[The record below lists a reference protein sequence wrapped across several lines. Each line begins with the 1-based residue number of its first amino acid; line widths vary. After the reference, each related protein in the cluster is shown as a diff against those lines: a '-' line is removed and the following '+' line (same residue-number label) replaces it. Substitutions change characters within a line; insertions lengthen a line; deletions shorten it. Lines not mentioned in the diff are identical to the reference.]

1 METVERAATPW
12 HLWVVGLVS
21 LLWNL
26 MGAADYTMTHVG
38 GEDYMLTAGMDAA
51 GIAWVASVPGWAIAG
66 WALGVWGGV
75 AGSLL
80 LLLRSRYAVWAF
92 ALSLIGIVLMTAYTM
107 GNPYP
112 ASMTSTGATL
122 FEWTI
127 KLVAVLLLLYA
138 WAMRKRRVL
147 R

>member
-1 METVERAATPW
+1 MDAVPRVATPG
-12 HLWVVGLVS
+12 HLWLIGIVA

-26 MGAADYTMTHVG
+26 IGAADYTMTRYG
-38 GEDYMLTAGMDAA
+38 GEEYMLGAGMDAA
-51 GIAWVASVPGWAIAG
+51 GVAWIESAPAWATAG

-80 LLLRSRYAVWAF
+80 LLLRSRFAVWAF
-92 ALSLIGIVLMTAYTM
+92 ALSLVGVLVMTAYAM
-107 GNPYP
+107 ANPYP
-112 ASMTSTGATL
+112 ASMTSTGATV

-127 KLVAVLLLLYA
+127 KVIALLLLLYA
-138 WAMRKRRVL
+138 WAMRKRGVL